1 MTQEDDLK
9 LFLRDNLQRRVDAIA
24 ELVPHLIAAN
34 DNEQLGKLLNEG
46 KQCQATL
53 ERLDDLSNESLQIA
67 CDKLAEKYGLNP
79 PRKRYQTKRVLCAPR
94 QSPIH
99 THSRKV
105 EITDGMRFGQL
116 RIIEEVQTKG
126 YDDVCG
132 REKAIKMRRFRARCD
147 CGTETIV
154 YLSNLRTGKTRSCGN
169 AMCRDR

>member
-1 MTQEDDLK
+1 MTQADDLK

-34 DNEQLGKLLNEG
+34 DNEQLTRLLGEG

-53 ERLDDLSNESLQIA
+53 ERLDDLSDTALQVA

-79 PRKRYQTKRVLCAPR
+79 PRKRYPTKRVLYAPR
-94 QSPIH
+94 SSPIH
-99 THSRKV
+99 THSTKV

-116 RIIEEVQTKG
+116 RIIEEVQTKL
-126 YDDVCG
+126 YDAVSG
-132 REKAIKMRRFRARCD
+132 KENAIKMRRFRARCD

-154 YLSNLRTGKTRSCGN
+154 YLSNIRTGKTRSCGST
-169 AMCRDR
+169 MCRDR